1 MKYLSH
7 PNIAARV
14 WVILLVATSIKA
26 FQTNPTSPPSK
37 FLSQTRILPTQ
48 LWHLPSIDE
57 KYCASRKLYMQPVSF
72 NLNNDEKNEDEKKEM
87 SESVKEGDISA
98 HEKEMKKLAKAEK
111 RLKNKIKV
119 TVAGASLLAASLGLI
134 AISGPGAWRYYLAG
148 GICAA
153 FSHTVATPVDVIK
166 VSKLY
171 FLYISFIQH
180 ISYLTLMFHMNRHES
195 NLTNQSKI

>member
-1 MKYLSH
+1 MKYLSY

-14 WVILLVATSIKA
+14 WVILFVATPIKA

-37 FLSQTRILPTQ
+37 LLSQTRILPTQ
-48 LWHLPSIDE
+48 LWHLPSIDK
-57 KYCASRKLYMQPVSF
+57 KYCASRQLYMQPVSF
-72 NLNNDEKNEDEKKEM
+72 NLDNNEKNEDEKKEM
-87 SESVKEGDISA
+87 SNHSPSESFEEGDISA

-134 AISGPGAWRYYLAG
+134 AVSGPGAWRYCLAG

-153 FSHTVATPVDVIK
+153 FSHTIATPVDVIK
-166 VSKLY
+166 VSK
-171 FLYISFIQH
+171 SFFCIFHSYH
-180 ISYLTLMFHMNRHES
+180 I
-195 NLTNQSKI
+195 

>member
-72 NLNNDEKNEDEKKEM
+72 NLNNDEKNEGEKKEM

-134 AISGPGAWRYYLAG
+134 VISGPGAWRYYLAG

-153 FSHTVATPVDVIK
+153 FSHAVATPVDVIK
-166 VSKLY
+166 VSKCIFCIFHSY
-171 FLYISFIQH
+171 SIYH
-180 ISYLTLMFHMNRHES
+180 ILH
-195 NLTNQSKI
+195 